1 MNVER
6 RVFGNVAIL
15 GTGEFIAQFANF
27 GFVVLIARAFG
38 PELLGHYSFSM
49 AVSAIVIVFVSF
61 GSMQLLIRNIGR
73 NPDHGG
79 ELLRTLFPVQ
89 ILLAIVAWIGILSA
103 GAISELSA
111 NEVG

>member
-49 AVSAIVIVFVSF
+49 AVSAIVIVLS
-61 GSMQLLIRNIGR
+61 LI
-73 NPDHGG
+73 
-79 ELLRTLFPVQ
+79 Q
-89 ILLAIVAWIGILSA
+89 ILRCRRRFSIVDIGGRRI
-103 GAISELSA
+103 IKKKFFKR
-111 NEVG
+111 